1 MILICI
7 ILLAVMVSCILIV
20 SEHFHLF
27 YTLKLIKSHKQAP
40 IQIIENKN
48 KNKLT
53 VNFKNR
59 ELVIT
64 GEKEID
70 LKAVTTTKSFVDW
83 LNEFQNKDLYL
94 EGIHIQCV
102 DMFGPRVGFIKFI
115 AKVLKDGK
123 QIPGIVF
130 MRGGS
135 VGILTIIEH
144 KGIEYA
150 LTTVQARTPIG
161 QLFTEIPAGM
171 LDDNGNFQG
180 QAAKEMK
187 EETELIIKE
196 ENLIDLTN
204 LAYGNKYKGMIPS
217 AGGCDEFIRLFVY
230 KHNIED
236 DIAFNQLQ
244 GKCTGLVEH
253 GEIISLNLIELDKLW
268 HETSDAKALSALFLY
283 EKLKSI
289 GKIQ

>member
-1 MILICI
+1 MILVCI
-7 ILLAVMVSCILIV
+7 MLLGIIVNCILIA
-20 SEHFHLF
+20 SEHYHFF
-27 YTLKLIKSHKQAP
+27 CTLTLIKRSKQAP
-40 IQIIENKN
+40 IQIIENEN
-48 KNKLT
+48 KNKFT

-59 ELVIT
+59 KLVIT
-64 GEKEID
+64 GEKDID
-70 LKAVTTTKSFVDW
+70 LKAVSTTKSFVDW

-94 EGIHIQCV
+94 EGVHIQCV
-102 DMFGPRVGFIKFI
+102 DMFGPRIGFIKFI

-144 KGIEYA
+144 KGLEYA

-230 KHNIED
+230 KHTIED

-268 HETSDAKALSALFLY
+268 RETSDAKALSALFLY

-289 GKIQ
+289 GKI

>member
-1 MILICI
+1 LKKIKLRLIL
-7 ILLAVMVSCILIV
+7 
-20 SEHFHLF
+20 
-27 YTLKLIKSHKQAP
+27 
-40 IQIIENKN
+40 KN
-48 KNKLT
+48 K
-53 VNFKNR
+53 

-64 GEKEID
+64 GEKEIN
-70 LKAVTTTKSFVDW
+70 LKLVSTTKAFVDW
-83 LNEFQNKDLYL
+83 LNEFQNKDLDL
-94 EGIHIQCV
+94 EGVHIQCV
-102 DMFGPRVGFIKFI
+102 DRFGPRVGFIKFI
-115 AKVLKDGK
+115 AKVKKDGK

-144 KGIEYA
+144 RGIEYA

-180 QAAKEMK
+180 QAAKEML
-187 EETELIIKE
+187 EETGLIIKE
-196 ENLIDLTN
+196 ENLTDLTN
-204 LAYGNKYKGMIPS
+204 LAYDKKYKGMIPS

-230 KHNIED
+230 KQNIED
-236 DIAFNQLQ
+236 DNTFNQLQ